1 MIKQNKN
8 SIIPILV
15 CLMFFFHKPSPMKQ
29 ALIKV
34 LNSKRDTKNVF
45 IFK

>member
-8 SIIPILV
+8 IIIPILV
-15 CLMFFFHKPSPMKQ
+15 YLMFLLQKPSPMKQ

>member
-8 SIIPILV
+8 IIIPILV
-15 CLMFFFHKPSPMKQ
+15 CLMFLLQKPSPMKQ

-34 LNSKRDTKNVF
+34 LNSRKDTKNVF